1 MDALEGRCSIQQQA
15 GCQKSTKRRGA
26 AVLLQRTELPH
37 DSAAMRS
44 SLSRKPVPERGRGS
58 PASGFHLR
66 FARARACSRARA
78 HARARTAFTTDYCTY
93 VHCLRWCTTEV
104 TNENS

>member
-58 PASGFHLR
+58 PAASGFHLR
-66 FARARACSRARA
+66 FARACVQPPRVHTCASA
-78 HARARTAFTTDYCTY
+78 HCIRTTDYTVC
-93 VHCLRWCTTEV
+93 
-104 TNENS
+104 NN